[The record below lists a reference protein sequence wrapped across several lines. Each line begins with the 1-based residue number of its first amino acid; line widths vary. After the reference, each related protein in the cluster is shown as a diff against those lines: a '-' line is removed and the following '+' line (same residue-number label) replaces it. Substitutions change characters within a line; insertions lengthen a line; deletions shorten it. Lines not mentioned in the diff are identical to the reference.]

1 MVTAWLAAYSLLL
14 PSSAEKTASDY
25 YVRSLP
31 GQPAGPLLKMH
42 AGHIEVDHEHNGNLF
57 FWLYE
62 NRHIANKQRLVIW
75 LNGGPGCS
83 SMDGALMELGPY
95 RVNADGT
102 LRYNEGSWDEFVNL
116 LFVDNP
122 VGTGFS
128 YTSTEG
134 YVSELQ
140 QMADEFIIFM
150 EKWYTLFPQF
160 EGEDLYF
167 AGESYAGQ
175 HIPYIAKAVMDR
187 NSKLTGS
194 QRRWNL
200 KGLLIGNGWIAPV
213 EQYLSYMPFAY
224 AEGLITG
231 GTDSASKVER
241 AQSDC
246 LTELGKPESLDKID
260 INRCE
265 NVLNVILSET
275 KKNNKCFNMYDVR
288 LKDDYPACGMNWPPD
303 LTAVTPYLRRPDVIE
318 AIHINPDKRAG
329 WSECSGTVSSRFRA
343 RVSKPSVQLVPEIL
357 EAGVPIVL
365 FSGAKD
371 LICNHLGTEDFINRM
386 QWSGGTGFEISPGT
400 WAPKRDWTFE
410 GEPAGIYQEARNLT
424 YVLFY
429 NSSHMVP
436 FDYPRRTR
444 DMLDRFIGV
453 DIASIGGT
461 PTDSRIDGEKAG
473 VETSVGGHP
482 NSTVAEVA
490 EKDKLRAAE
499 LKAYYRSGE
508 TVLVVVVIAAS
519 LWGWFIYRSRRRAK
533 IEGYAA
539 VPLASGAAFR
549 DKSRPGQDV
558 EAGDFDENELDDL
571 AIPNGRAAGRHLDTD
586 HYDIGSDS
594 EEDTMD
600 RNKG

>member
-1 MVTAWLAAYSLLL
+1 MAAYSLLL
-14 PSSAEKTASDY
+14 PSWAEKTASDY
-25 YVRSLP
+25 YVHSLP
-31 GQPAGPLLKMH
+31 GQPDGPLLKMH

-62 NRHIANKQRLVIW
+62 NRHIANKQRTVIW

-102 LRYNEGSWDEFVNL
+102 LRYNEGSWDEFANL

-128 YTSTEG
+128 YTNTEG

-140 QMADEFIIFM
+140 QMADEFLIFM
-150 EKWYTLFPQF
+150 ESWFALFPQF
-160 EGEDLYF
+160 EGDDLYI

-175 HIPYIAKAVMDR
+175 HIPYITKSIMDR
-187 NSKLTGS
+187 NAKLTGS
-194 QRRWNL
+194 QRHWDL

-213 EQYLSYMPFAY
+213 EQYLSYLPFAY
-224 AEGLITG
+224 AEGLISG
-231 GTDSASKVER
+231 GSDSAGKVER
-241 AQSDC
+241 AQSEC
-246 LTELGKPESLDKID
+246 LTELSKPESLDKID

-265 NVLNVILSET
+265 SVLNVILSET
-275 KKNNKCFNMYDVR
+275 KKDNECFNMYDVR
-288 LKDDYPACGMNWPPD
+288 LKDAYPSCGMNWPPD
-303 LTAVTPYLRRPDVIE
+303 LTAVTPYLRRQDVIE
-318 AIHINPDKRAG
+318 AIHINPDKRTG
-329 WSECSGTVSSRFRA
+329 WSECSGAVSSKFRA
-343 RVSKPSVQLVPEIL
+343 RVSKPSVQLLPGIL
-357 EAGVPIVL
+357 EAGIPIVL

-371 LICNHLGTEDFINRM
+371 LICNHLGTEDFVNKM
-386 QWSGGTGFEISPGT
+386 KWSGGTGFEISPGT

-482 NSTVAEVA
+482 NSTVAEA
-490 EKDKLRAAE
+490 EEKDKLHAAE

-508 TVLVVVVIAAS
+508 AVLVVVVIAAS
-519 LWGWFIYRSRRRAK
+519 LWGWFIYRSRRRAG

-539 VPLASGAAFR
+539 VPLANGGGFR
-549 DKSRPGQDV
+549 DKRDLGDV

-571 AIPNGRAAGRHLDTD
+571 PATNGRAAERNLDTN

-594 EEDTMD
+594 EEDAPERT
-600 RNKG
+600 KG